1 MKDRTFVMQQTTRV
15 NASNVCSTCIVMF
28 AITRLVTEAPHN
40 DARVIAITFN
50 HACHSRQPS
59 CGISRVVT
67 QACVETMTFDI
78 RFINDIQA
86 VFITEVVET
95 MVIRI
100 MRRANCIDIGAL
112 HRDDV
117 LAHIFNRYCFA
128 FVGMVIVT
136 IHAHDGDGPT
146 IHTD

>member
-1 MKDRTFVMQQTTRV
+1 MKDRTFVVQQTTRV
-15 NASNVCSTCIVMF
+15 NASNVGSTCIVMF
-28 AITRLVTEAPHN
+28 AVTRLVAEAPHD
-40 DARVIAITFN
+40 DARMIAITFN